1 MQVLLEFCSLR
12 QGNVIQLAV
21 SSVLAYWTWAIAY
34 NLFISPLR
42 KIPGPLLWAV
52 SPFPRFCMCISSTPH
67 KQTLMLHRKYGDI
80 VRTGPDSVSC
90 LGAQAWQQVC
100 GANNP
105 ENPKMPGFFE
115 DAREGIIGADTET
128 HSFQR
133 RIMAPAFS
141 AQGMQRQEP
150 LIRGYVDLLFQRLRE
165 HCERG
170 RPVDMVKWMN
180 YFTFGKDCHG
190 SRSDTH
196 TGGC

>member
-1 MQVLLEFCSLR
+1 
-12 QGNVIQLAV
+12 
-21 SSVLAYWTWAIAY
+21 
-34 NLFISPLR
+34 
-42 KIPGPLLWAV
+42 
-52 SPFPRFCMCISSTPH
+52 MCISSTPH

-150 LIRGYVDLLFQRLRE
+150 LIRGVGAANVINEHKKLVKDKVDRRLALGS
-165 HCERG
+165 ER
-170 RPVDMVKWMN
+170 PDFVEAM
-180 YFTFGKDCHG
+180 KDKLSKQAILDNSTVLIVAG
-190 SRSDTH
+190 SET
-196 TGGC
+196 TATV